1 MWFLLGG
8 GVMYFRKFN
17 SSLRR
22 LLERYASAP
31 MQRLREKTFSAPFAR
46 GVGVLVL
53 AAIGLSCELLLM
65 FHARE
70 NEAENRVV
78 TAAYASNLRA
88 RADRELNA
96 VLFLSSGLSSYLVV
110 RHDQL
115 DSLEL
120 YRILANLYGSSR
132 HIRNFSIAVGYRAKY
147 VYPLRGNEKVLNI
160 DYTKLPAQWPEVARA
175 IASVRGTLTGP
186 VDLVQGGSGLIYRV
200 PVFVD
205 DSYWGLLSTVINP
218 DSFFA
223 SAFDELRSE
232 RYEFAIRG
240 KDGLGTAGEVFYGDP
255 AVFADSEAIQIE
267 SEVPNGKWIYAVRA
281 KTLPGSSVFNWLL
294 RLSGWLLAAL
304 TGLATTTLLLQRVE
318 LARHAGFDSLTGLPN
333 RRLLDDRL
341 EQAVQRHERETGG
354 RIGVLFIDLDGFKAI
369 NDEHGHKAGDAA
381 LRTAAQRIREEI
393 RLSDTVARWGGDEFV
408 AVIEE
413 ANEALMQYLS
423 HRLRHCIE
431 QPFEYN
437 GVTFRM
443 SASIGT
449 AMLSSATA
457 TAEALLQL
465 ADRHMFENKQQR
477 RSAKA
482 VR

>member
-1 MWFLLGG
+1 
-8 GVMYFRKFN
+8 MYFRKFD
-17 SSLRR
+17 SGLRR
-22 LLERYASAP
+22 LLERFFSDP
-31 MQRLREKTFSAPFAR
+31 VQRLREKTFSVPFAR

-65 FHARE
+65 FHAGE
-70 NEAENRVV
+70 TEAESRAV
-78 TAAYASNLRA
+78 TAGYASNLRA
-88 RADRELNA
+88 RAERELNA

-132 HIRNFSIAVGYRAKY
+132 HIRNFTIAVGSRVKY
-147 VYPLRGNEKVLNI
+147 VYPLRGNEKVQGV
-160 DYTKLPAQWPEVARA
+160 DYAQLPAQWPEVARA
-175 IASVRGTLTGP
+175 IASARGTLTGP
-186 VDLVQGGSGLIYRV
+186 VNLVQGGSGLIYRV
-200 PVFVD
+200 PVFID
-205 DSYWGLLSTVINP
+205 DSYWGLLSTVINTE
-218 DSFFA
+218 SFVA
-223 SAFDELRSE
+223 AAFDELKSE
-232 RYEFAIRG
+232 RYEFSIRG
-240 KDGLGTAGEVFYGDP
+240 KDGLGAAGEVFYGDP
-255 AVFADSEAIQIE
+255 AIFADPEAIQIE
-267 SEVPNGKWIYAVRA
+267 SDIPNGKWIYAVRSKA
-281 KTLPGSSVFNWLL
+281 LPGRPIFNWLL

-341 EQAVQRHERETGG
+341 EQAVRRHERETGG

-369 NDEHGHKAGDAA
+369 NDEYGHKAGDAA
-381 LRTAAQRIREEI
+381 LRTAARRIRDEI

-431 QPFEYN
+431 QPFEYD

-449 AMLSSATA
+449 AMLSSTTA
-457 TAEALLQL
+457 TAEALLEL

-477 RSAKA
+477 RSAKH
-482 VR
+482 

>member
-1 MWFLLGG
+1 MSFQQ
-8 GVMYFRKFN
+8 RN
-17 SSLRR
+17 SGLRR
-22 LLERYASAP
+22 LLARYFGDP
-31 MQRLREKTFSAPFAR
+31 MQRVREHSFSAPFAR
-46 GVGVLVL
+46 GVGLLVFI
-53 AAIGLSCELLLM
+53 AIGLFCELLLQ

-70 NEAENRVV
+70 TEAESRLG

-88 RADRELNA
+88 QVDRELNA
-96 VLFLSSGLSSYLVV
+96 VLYLSSGLSSYLVV

-115 DSLEL
+115 DSQEL
-120 YRILANLYGSSR
+120 MRILANLYGSSR
-132 HIRNFSIAVGYRAKY
+132 HIRNFSVAVGYRAKF
-147 VYPLRGNEKVLNI
+147 VYPLEGNEKVLNI
-160 DYTKLPAQWPEVARA
+160 DYTQLPAQWPEVQRA
-175 IASVRGTLTGP
+175 IVSIRGTLVGP
-186 VDLVQGGSGLIYRV
+186 VDLVQGGKGLIYRV
-200 PVFVD
+200 PVFVN

-240 KDGLGTAGEVFYGDP
+240 KDGSGATGKVFYGESALFD
-255 AVFADSEAIQIE
+255 DRKAIRIE
-267 SEVPNGKWIYAVRA
+267 SDIPNGKWQYAVRA
-281 KTLPGSSVFNWLL
+281 KTLPGSPVFDWLL
-294 RLSGWLLAAL
+294 RLGGWLLAAL
-304 TGLATTTLLLQRVE
+304 TGLATATLLLQRVE
-318 LARHAGFDSLTGLPN
+318 LAHHAGFDSLTGLPN

-341 EQAVQRHERETGG
+341 EQAVQRHERQKGG

-369 NDEHGHKAGDAA
+369 NDEYGHRAGDAA
-381 LRTAAQRIREEI
+381 LRTAAGRIRQEI

-413 ANEALMQYLS
+413 ANDALMQYLVN
-423 HRLRHCIE
+423 RLRHCIE

-449 AMLSSATA
+449 AMLSSTTA
-457 TAEALLQL
+457 SAEALLEL
-465 ADRHMFENKQQR
+465 ADQHMFENKQQR

-482 VR
+482 AR